1 MVSFCA
7 SQSVKIEVP
16 DHFDLV
22 QAYLP
27 EPSRLVYALVDKKHV
42 DILATDCFLLKMRPF
57 NFMMLNIQPVVELRV
72 LCDEGRLCLQSGN
85 CEILGNSY
93 VNQRFSLDLDGYL
106 IARPSSNQ
114 ATCLSGTANL
124 WVEVDLPPTLR
135 LTPQPLIEMTGNGLL
150 RGILLSIKQRL
161 SQRLLVD
168 YAAWA
173 HRQDMHPLELP
184 ESFPQTVTRD
194 LMA

>member
-7 SQSVKIEVP
+7 SQSVKIEIP
-16 DHFDLV
+16 DHFESV
-22 QAYLP
+22 QVYLS
-27 EPSRLVYALVDKKHV
+27 ESSRLVYALADRKYVDLLAV
-42 DILATDCFLLKMRPF
+42 DRFRLKMHPF
-57 NFMMLNIQPVVELRV
+57 NFMMLNIQPVVELRIMY
-72 LCDEGRLCLQSGN
+72 DEGRLCLQSGG

-106 IARPSSNQ
+106 ITRPSSNQ
-114 ATCLSGTANL
+114 TTCLSGNANL
-124 WVEVDLPPTLR
+124 WVEVDLPPTFR

-168 YAAWA
+168 YDAWVNS
-173 HRQDMHPLELP
+173 RDIYSSGLP
-184 ESFPQTVTRD
+184 QSLSKTVARD